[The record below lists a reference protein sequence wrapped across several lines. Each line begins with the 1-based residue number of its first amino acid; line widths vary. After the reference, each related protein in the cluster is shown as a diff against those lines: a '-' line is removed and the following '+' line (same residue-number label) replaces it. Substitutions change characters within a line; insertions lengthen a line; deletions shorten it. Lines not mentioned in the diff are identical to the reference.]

1 MCDSTRHNK
10 HMATN
15 TTTWNPPKTN
25 DLEIADAWLSEM
37 GGSELAVHLDM
48 AKENF
53 FDLEGRP
60 AETEEEK
67 GQVIRWAYAEAEA
80 NLA

>member
-1 MCDSTRHNK
+1 MCHSTRYIVC
-10 HMATN
+10 MATN
-15 TTTWNPPKTN
+15 TTTWNPPKTT
-25 DLEIADAWLSEM
+25 DLNIADAWLYEM
-37 GGSELAVHLDM
+37 GGSDLAVHLDM

-53 FDLEGRP
+53 FDLYGRP

-80 NLA
+80 ESA

>member
-1 MCDSTRHNK
+1 MCHSTGYDVY
-10 HMATN
+10 MATN
-15 TTTWNPPKTN
+15 TNTWNPPKTN
-25 DLEIADAWLSEM
+25 DLEIADAWLSEV

-53 FDLEGRP
+53 FDLEGLP

-67 GQVIRWAYAEAEA
+67 GLVIRWAYAEAEA